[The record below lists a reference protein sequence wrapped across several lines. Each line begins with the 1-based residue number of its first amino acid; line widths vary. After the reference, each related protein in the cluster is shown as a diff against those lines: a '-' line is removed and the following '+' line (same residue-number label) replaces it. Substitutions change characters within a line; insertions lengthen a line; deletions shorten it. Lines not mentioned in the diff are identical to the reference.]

1 MKRRDFLKM
10 AGGIA
15 LAPGVSGW
23 VSAAQPAGKPVF
35 VMVFLRGGADGL
47 HLVGPAAD
55 PHYIAARPAEL
66 RVLDSGDK
74 AGPLLDNALQPEL
87 GFRLHPALAPLL
99 PLYQSGQ
106 LAIAHA
112 IGLTNATRSH
122 FVAQDMMERGVAS
135 EKGLAESSGWLARA
149 LPEAG
154 AAINA
159 YSTSNNPV
167 FGLKGAPGYLAAPD
181 LTGGIGF
188 PYGEPTRQL
197 LAQWSSAGTPFG
209 EATRQALTVIEQ
221 AGRAIARDG
230 NGKVLPYL
238 PAGNANYGAGGDFGK
253 KLAAVAQMVRAD
265 IGLQAAWV
273 DFGIWDTHENQGGR
287 VADLAARLAGGLAAF
302 HEDMSQARR
311 PVVLV
316 ALSEFG
322 RRLRANKS
330 NGTDHGHGGVA
341 FMLGSGVRG
350 GRMLGRW
357 PGLATPQL
365 DEGVDLAVTTDY
377 RALLAGALNL
387 AGMRSQF
394 PGWSG
399 SPLLLG

>member
-1 MKRRDFLKM
+1 MKRREFLKM

-23 VSAAQPAGKPVF
+23 VSAAPSNNRPVF

-47 HLVGPAAD
+47 HLLGPTAD
-55 PHYIAARPAEL
+55 PLYVAARPAEL

-112 IGLTNATRSH
+112 VGLSNATRSH

-135 EKGLAESSGWLARA
+135 EKGLAEPSGWLARA
-149 LPEAG
+149 LTEAG

-181 LTGGIGF
+181 LAGGIGF

-197 LAQWSSAGTPFG
+197 LAQWGAAGTPYT
-209 EATRQALTVIEQ
+209 EAARQALMVIDQ
-221 AGRAIARDG
+221 AGRAIARDS

-238 PAGNANYGAGGDFGK
+238 PAGNANYGTGGDFGK
-253 KLAAVAQMVRAD
+253 KMAAVAQMMRAD

-302 HEDMSQARR
+302 HEDMSRANR

-341 FMLGSGVRG
+341 FVLGSGVRG

-357 PGLATPQL
+357 PGLETPQL

-387 AGMRSQF
+387 AGMKPQF

-399 SPLLLG
+399 TPLLLG